1 MTTHTKPG
9 RGALVTG
16 AEGINHAVDA
26 ARSRG
31 TMALD
36 TEFMRERTYF
46 ARLCLVQVEAA
57 EHIYL
62 IDPLENVDLQPLA
75 DALADPAIEVLVH
88 AGKQDLDIF
97 NERHGVVPANVF
109 DVQVAASFAGF
120 GANLPYGRLV
130 EAALGVTLEKGESYT
145 DWCRRPLTE
154 AQLRYAA
161 DDVRYLHGIAE
172 RLKARLQELDRLEWV
187 REELRSS
194 FEDASAYEA
203 GEETAWR
210 KVAGRG
216 SLKPKQVSV
225 LREVAAWRERA
236 AAQRDL
242 PRGWVVKD
250 PTLIEIARRSPQTAD
265 DLRAIR
271 GLNEK
276 EVDRSGRELIEAIRR
291 GKSAPPPEATP
302 QAPRNA
308 QIRARMT
315 IGLAD
320 ALVRARCERADISSE
335 AVTTRGELEAI
346 LTAAFAG
353 TLDESSFRLLRGWR
367 KELAGAAV
375 LDLASGKLGLRVI
388 DNPPYVEETD
398 G

>member
-1 MTTHTKPG
+1 LTTHTKPG
-9 RGALVTG
+9 REALVTRE
-16 AEGINHAVDA
+16 EGIHHAVDA

-31 TMALD
+31 SMAID

-46 ARLCLVQVEAA
+46 AKLCLIQIEAA

-62 IDPLENVDLQPLA
+62 IDPLEDVDLTPVGEA
-75 DALADPAIEVLVH
+75 IADPDIEVLVH

-97 NERHGVVPANVF
+97 NERLDVIPSNVF

-130 EAALGVTLEKGESYT
+130 EAALGVALEKGESYT

-172 RLKARLQELDRLEWV
+172 RLKSRLGEFDRLSWV
-187 REELRSS
+187 MEELRSS
-194 FEDASAYEA
+194 FEDPTAYDADENN
-203 GEETAWR
+203 AWR

-216 SLKPKQVSV
+216 ALKPRNIAV
-225 LREVAAWRERA
+225 LREVAAWREHT

-242 PRGWVVKD
+242 PRGWIVKD
-250 PTLIEIARRSPQTAD
+250 PTLIEIARRMPQSAD

-271 GLNEK
+271 GLNER
-276 EVDRSGRELIEAIRR
+276 EVERSGRELLEAVRR
-291 GKSAPPPEATP
+291 GRGTPPPEAPP
-302 QAPRNA
+302 QFPRNA
-308 QIRARMT
+308 QVRARMT

-320 ALVRARCERADISSE
+320 ALVRARCEKANISSE
-335 AVTTRGELEAI
+335 AVTTRGELESV

-353 TLDESSFRLLRGWR
+353 TLEEDSYRLLRGWR
-367 KELAGAAV
+367 RDLAGAAI
-375 LDLASGKLGLRVI
+375 LDLAHGKIGLRVV
-388 DNPPYVEETD
+388 DKPPYVEETE

>member
-1 MTTHTKPG
+1 
-9 RGALVTG
+9 
-16 AEGINHAVDA
+16 
-26 ARSRG
+26 
-31 TMALD
+31 MAID

-62 IDPLENVDLQPLA
+62 IDPLEDVDLQPLG
-75 DALADPAIEVLVH
+75 DAIADPSIEVLVH

-97 NERHGVVPANVF
+97 NERLGIVPSNIF

-130 EAALGVTLEKGESYT
+130 EAALGVALEKGESYT
-145 DWCRRPLTE
+145 EWCRRPLTE

-161 DDVRYLHGIAE
+161 DDVRYLHGIAD
-172 RLKARLQELDRLEWV
+172 RLKARLTELDRLAWV
-187 REELRSS
+187 QEELRNS
-194 FEDASAYEA
+194 FEDASAY
-203 GEETAWR
+203 GSNEEVAWR

-216 SLKPKQVSV
+216 ALKPKQVSV

-250 PTLIEIARRSPQTAD
+250 PTLIEIARRSPQSAD
-265 DLRAIR
+265 DLRSIR

-276 EVDRSGRELIEAIRR
+276 EVERSGRELLEAVRR
-291 GKSAPPPEATP
+291 GRNAPPPEAQP
-302 QAPRNA
+302 HFPRNA

-335 AVTTRGELEAI
+335 AVTTRGELEAV
-346 LTAAFAG
+346 LTGAFAG
-353 TLDESSFRLLRGWR
+353 TLDEDSYRLLRGWR
-367 KELAGAAV
+367 RDLAGAAV
-375 LDLASGKLGLRVI
+375 LELARGTIGLRVI
-388 DNPPYVEETD
+388 DKPPYVEETD

>member
-1 MTTHTKPG
+1 
-9 RGALVTG
+9 
-16 AEGINHAVDA
+16 
-26 ARSRG
+26 
-31 TMALD
+31 
-36 TEFMRERTYF
+36 
-46 ARLCLVQVEAA
+46 VEAA

-62 IDPLENVDLQPLA
+62 IDPMGDTDMTPLGE
-75 DALADPAIEVLVH
+75 ALADPAIEVLVH

-97 NERHGVVPANVF
+97 HERLGVIPTNIF

-130 EAALGVTLEKGESYT
+130 EAVLGVTLEKGESYT

-161 DDVRYLHGIAE
+161 DDVRYLHAIAD
-172 RLKARLQELDRLEWV
+172 RLKAKLEEMNRLGWV
-187 REELRSS
+187 QEELRSS
-194 FEDASAYEA
+194 FEDPSTYGAS
-203 GEETAWR
+203 EEVAWR

-216 SLKPKQVSV
+216 VLKPRQTAV
-225 LREVAAWRERA
+225 LREVAAWRERT

-250 PTLIEIARRSPQTAD
+250 PTLIEIARRSPQSAD

-276 EVDRSGRELIEAIRR
+276 EVERSGRDLIEAVRKGR
-291 GKSAPPPEATP
+291 NAPPPEPMP
-302 QAPRNA
+302 QMPRGA
-308 QIRARMT
+308 QVRARMT

-320 ALVRARCERADISSE
+320 ALVRARCEKAQISSE
-335 AVTTRGELEAI
+335 AVTTRGELEAV

-353 TLDESSFRLLRGWR
+353 TLQEDSFRLLRGWR
-367 KELAGAAV
+367 RDLAGAAV
-375 LDLASGKLGLRVI
+375 LALARGDIGLRVV
-388 DNPPYVEETD
+388 DQPPYVEETD